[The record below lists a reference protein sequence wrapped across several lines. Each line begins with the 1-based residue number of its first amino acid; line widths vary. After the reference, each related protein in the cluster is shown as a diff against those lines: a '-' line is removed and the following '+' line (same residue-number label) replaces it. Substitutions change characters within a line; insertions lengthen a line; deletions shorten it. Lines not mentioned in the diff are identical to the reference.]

1 MCTAS
6 KYATIH
12 EVLEE
17 KKNTISVN
25 QLCKIAH
32 VSRSGYYRWRN
43 AEGKREEKQKRDEID
58 FKIIFDAYKLK
69 GYDTGVKGIHM
80 RLLHKGIRINHKKI
94 RRLMHKFNLR
104 CRIRKKSV
112 YRYSTK
118 NSLSQNVVG
127 NLLNREFKIHGLRKT
142 LLTDFTITP
151 DTV

>member
-58 FKIIFDAYKLK
+58 FKIIFDKQ
-69 GYDTGVKGIHM
+69 TGV
-80 RLLHKGIRINHKKI
+80 REA
-94 RRLMHKFNLR
+94 
-104 CRIRKKSV
+104 S
-112 YRYSTK
+112 
-118 NSLSQNVVG
+118 SLSK
-127 NLLNREFKIHGLRKT
+127 LPSCYFNRRAIPVDDLPRHTAWQTYPEVSSKVIHSS
-142 LLTDFTITP
+142 
-151 DTV
+151 